1 MSQVNQDRI
10 HQQTSSSQTAAIRS
24 VCLVGAAALP
34 VGRIS
39 PRDSAQLPD
48 GFEHDLLTRLA
59 HSTFKEAGIQ
69 ARDVGSLIMTLSP
82 PSTRQLGLA
91 TMLAAHLGVRCTGQ
105 ISEVVE
111 MGITGGLAFDQAA
124 SDIALGRCDFALAA
138 GVNLDGNVSAAEAAN
153 NGIRAVGD
161 IDFQTPFGITP
172 ISWYALDA
180 ARYMHETGA
189 TRRDLAAIAVKNRL
203 HGLHNNLAQMR
214 GKPLTIDDV
223 IGQRPIVEPLGLL
236 DVPPRGE
243 GAIVLLLASE
253 SAAKSL
259 GRPYVKIRGRGFAHD
274 GYHQIGDTAHDM
286 TDFVAA
292 RKATQSALAEAGLG
306 MADMDLA
313 ELYAPCTI
321 TEILVTE
328 ALGISARGRGGI
340 DAAEG
345 ATSIGGHLPINT
357 SGGCLSRGHPPSL
370 TGLYGLLEI
379 REQLL
384 GRCGDRQVLNARFA
398 MHCCELGNYNAA
410 LVHILE
416 AVG

>member
-1 MSQVNQDRI
+1 MKPVIHGQKNQ
-10 HQQTSSSQTAAIRS
+10 HYAEPMAGAIRGVS
-24 VCLVGAAALP
+24 IVGAAALP

-39 PRDSAQLPD
+39 PRDPEQRPD
-48 GFEHDLLTRLA
+48 GFEHDLLSKLA
-59 HSTFKEAGIQ
+59 HSTFKEAGIN
-69 ARDVGSLIMTLSP
+69 ASDVGSLIMTLPP

-105 ISEVVE
+105 IAEVIE

-124 SDIALGRCDFALAA
+124 ADIALGRCDFALAV
-138 GVNLDGNVSAAEAAN
+138 GINLNGNVRPEEAAK

-161 IDFQTPFGITP
+161 VDFQTLFGITP

-180 ARYMHETGA
+180 ARYMYETGA
-189 TRRDLAAIAVKNRL
+189 TRRDLAAIAVKNRV
-203 HGLHNNLAQMR
+203 HGMHNHLAQMR
-214 GKPLTIDDV
+214 GKKLSFDEV
-223 IGQRPIVEPLGLL
+223 IEQRLIVDPLGLL

-243 GAIVLLLASE
+243 GAIVLLLASDA
-253 SAAKSL
+253 AAKSL
-259 GRPYVKIRGRGFAHD
+259 GRPHVRIRGRGFAHD
-274 GYHQIGDTAHDM
+274 GYHQIGDSYHDM

-292 RKATQSALAEAGLG
+292 RNAAEKALSEAGLAL
-306 MADMDLA
+306 ADMDLA
-313 ELYAPCTI
+313 ELYTPCTI

-328 ALGISARGRGGI
+328 ALGISSRGRGGI
-340 DAAEG
+340 DAAQG
-345 ATSIGGHLPINT
+345 VTSIGGRLPVNT

-370 TGLYGLLEI
+370 TGLYGLLEV

-384 GRCGDRQVLNARFA
+384 GLAGERQVLDAKFA

-416 AVG
+416 TAG